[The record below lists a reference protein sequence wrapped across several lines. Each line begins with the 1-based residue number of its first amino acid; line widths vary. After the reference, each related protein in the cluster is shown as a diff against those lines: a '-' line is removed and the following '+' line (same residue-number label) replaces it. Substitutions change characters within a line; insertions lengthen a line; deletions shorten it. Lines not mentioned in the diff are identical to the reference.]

1 MDPLGGS
8 MGPLLSHVAKLVI
21 YEMPKVR
28 NVVYMRFGVPAYKPN
43 GHQPTQAMQNLSSRM
58 GHRRGDGS

>member
-28 NVVYMRFGVPAYKPN
+28 NVIYMRFGVSAYKPN
-43 GHQPTQAMQNLSSRM
+43 GHQPT
-58 GHRRGDGS
+58 